1 MLFDSVQIK
10 SINTITVNLKDIEIL
25 VQDRIIML
33 QFFNKKCENR
43 AITSYTHENMHI
55 VYSVRIRCHTDIK
68 FIIL

>member
-25 VQDRIIML
+25 VQDRIIMS

-43 AITSYTHENMHI
+43 AITSYTHGNMH